1 MTKVANIEAT
11 GESQELGPGEGPIA
25 SGPVAEDG
33 CEGEERGKGRGL

>member
-33 CEGEERGKGRGL
+33 CEGKERGKGRGL